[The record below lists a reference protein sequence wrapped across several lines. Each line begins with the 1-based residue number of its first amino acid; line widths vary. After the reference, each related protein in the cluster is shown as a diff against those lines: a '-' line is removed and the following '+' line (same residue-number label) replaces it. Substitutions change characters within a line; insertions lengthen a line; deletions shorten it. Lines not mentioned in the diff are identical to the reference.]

1 MNTAKLKTFARKA
14 RTLLRAG
21 VAQKV
26 AFWGFDDKGTVTA
39 EPETIAG
46 GYIFRERIGDDAQL
60 PDRWQKLRSTIRA
73 HGVDEVIERAAYTW
87 FNRLIALKILEQN
100 GYEQPQLEFTDATTQ
115 QPRLLQRARQGQ
127 TGFLDAREQRRLQPL
142 LADYTQETA
151 AFGVLLVGFC
161 HQQHHVL
168 NRVFGRIDDYT
179 ELLLPDDLLA
189 TGGFLD
195 LLNTT
200 DAITPEDYKRVE
212 LIGWLYQFYISEKK
226 DEVFAKFKKSQKA
239 EAADIP
245 AATQI
250 FTPNWI
256 VKYLVENTLGR
267 TWLDHHPTSTLAN
280 SMRYYVVPATVENAE
295 PVPAETAPAFATT
308 LFDKPVNQSTPFT
321 GDVMHLTC
329 LDPAVG
335 SGHMLVEAFDLLMR
349 VYQEEY
355 YLAGEAVRSI
365 LQHNLFGLDLDE
377 RAAQLARFALLMK
390 AAQYDATILS
400 ETILPRVY
408 AMPEPAGFSR
418 ADLML
423 FLGDGREHE
432 PALADALS
440 LMQQAQNLGS
450 LMRFDLTADAR
461 DYLLARW
468 QTLEMQSFRTL
479 AEELILTNLRPF
491 LAVLELLTRQYACLT
506 ANPPYMGAGNMNNQL
521 KLYVNQHYARS
532 KADLFAVFMEVI
544 PRLCKDA
551 GRFGI
556 INLPSWLFI
565 TSFETLRRFYLDN
578 FHIESLLH
586 MGRGIFGID
595 FGSVAFCVNK
605 QHGTNLTGSYFRL
618 HKRNFQHIHF
628 TDIEKL
634 FLYSKNQPSY
644 RYDFDTYRDNEG
656 TNLISSSSV
665 ESGIKLFYS
674 KVNQIDFNKIP
685 STPIAYW
692 TSKQLFSLF
701 EKNPTLSS
709 IAAVKHGLSTGKN
722 EAVVREWH
730 EISNNDFGKNF
741 ESSEEAFNS
750 GYKWFPYNKGGEFR
764 RWYGNQEHVLR
775 YDNYGQKLML
785 SFSGHRHD
793 GKSHYFKSGITWSFI
808 TTGNLGIRYTPSGFA
823 FDVSGSTLFVKDPF
837 MILGILCSKVADYI
851 LNILNPTINF
861 QVGNL
866 KTIPIVLV
874 ENKVLRGQIIDD
886 VSNCIDIS
894 KHDWNSRETS
904 WDFVKNPLV
913 AQEQPTLEAAYS
925 HWEAAVTQDFG
936 LLHQNEEELN
946 RIFIDLYGLQDELT
960 SEVPLK
966 DITILQEE
974 LERSKLTAPGEALP
988 IKRDMVMQQFISYA
1002 IGCLMGRY
1010 RLDQNGLHIAHP
1022 NPTPEE
1028 VSANSLIDADGIIPL
1043 MGDRSAFAD
1052 DAVGRVRAF
1061 IQLVWGDDSFTRNLN
1076 FLQAALD
1083 RDLDAYLVRDFWGHH
1098 VRRYQKKPIYWLF
1111 SSPKGAF
1118 QVLVYMHRMNKFTAE
1133 KIRTNYLLRHLQHLQ
1148 RSIAGSST
1156 NTTLNKADAKQLDQ
1170 LRRDLLECE
1179 AYDLLLKDIAD
1190 RQIDFDL
1197 DDGVTRNLAL
1207 FKGVVAEVR

>member
-26 AFWGFDDKGTVTA
+26 AFWGFDAKGTVTA
-39 EPETIAG
+39 EPEAIAG

-60 PDRWQKLRSTIRA
+60 PDRWQKLRQAVRT

-87 FNRLIALKILEQN
+87 FNRLMALKILEQN
-100 GYEQPQLEFTDATTQ
+100 GYEQPQLEFTDAATQ

-127 TGFLDAREQRRLQPL
+127 TGYLDAREQRRLQPL

-161 HQQHHVL
+161 HQPNHVL

-200 DAITPEDYKRVE
+200 DAIAPDDYKRVE

-267 TWLDHHPTSTLAN
+267 TWLDHHPASTLAD
-280 SMRYYVVPATVENAE
+280 SMRYYVAPTTVENAE
-295 PVPAETAPAFATT
+295 PVAAKTAPAFATT
-308 LFDKPVNQSTPFT
+308 LFDKPAAQSTPFA
-321 GDVMHLTC
+321 GDVTQLTC

-349 VYQEEY
+349 MYQEEY

-418 ADLML
+418 ADLLL

-450 LMRFDLTADAR
+450 LMRFDLTETSDRADAR
-461 DYLLARW
+461 AYLLARW
-468 QTLEMQSFRTL
+468 QTLEMQPFRTL
-479 AEELILTNLRPF
+479 AEELVLVNLRPF

-506 ANPPYMGAGNMNNQL
+506 ANPPYMGAGNMNNTL
-521 KLYVNQHYARS
+521 KLYVNQHYARA
-532 KADLFAVFMEVI
+532 KADLMTCFMDVAEKLLL
-544 PRLCKDA
+544 PGGSL
-551 GRFGI
+551 GM
-556 INLPSWLFI
+556 INLPSWMFLS
-565 TSFETLRRFYLDN
+565 SFEQLRDRILSRYRID
-578 FHIESLLH
+578 SLVHL
-586 MGRGIFGID
+586 GRGIFGSD
-595 FGSVAFCVNK
+595 FGSVAFVL
-605 QHGTNLTGSYFRL
+605 QLSEPPHGVGTYRRL
-618 HKRNFQHIHF
+618 FDEHVQVRSVEKIH
-628 TDIEKL
+628 EL
-634 FLYSKNQPSY
+634 FLDPDYGLYHAKQEN
-644 RYDFDTYRDNEG
+644 FE
-656 TNLISSSSV
+656 
-665 ESGIKLFYS
+665 
-674 KVNQIDFNKIP
+674 KIP
-685 STPIAYW
+685 GEPIAYW
-692 TSKQLFSLF
+692 VSDKLLSVF
-701 EKNPTLSS
+701 EYNPTLSS
-709 IAAVKHGLSTGKN
+709 IANVKHGLSTGKN
-722 EAVVREWH
+722 EAVVRLWH
-730 EISNNDFGKNF
+730 EIANSDFGKCFDNT
-741 ESSEEAFNS
+741 EKALAS
-750 GYKWFPYNKGGEFR
+750 GFKWFPYNKGGDFR
-764 RWYGNQEHVLR
+764 KWYGNQEYTLR
-775 YDNYGQKLML
+775 YDIYGQSLMA

-793 GKSHYFKSGITWSFI
+793 GRSHYFMPGITWTFV
-808 TTGNLGIRYTPSGFA
+808 TTASLGVRYTPQGFA
-823 FDVSGSTLFVKDPF
+823 FDVSGSTLFVKEPF
-837 MILGILCSKVADYI
+837 SVLGLLCSKVSDYI
-851 LNILNPTINF
+851 LGILNPTINF

-866 KTIPIVLV
+866 KAVPIVV
-874 ENKVLRGQIIDD
+874 IDNKVLHDQITND
-886 VSNCIDIS
+886 VSECIDIS
-894 KHDWNSRETS
+894 KQDWDSRETS

-913 AQEQPTLEAAYS
+913 AQEQPTLETSYS
-925 HWEAAVTQDFG
+925 HWETTVTRNFYQ
-936 LLHQNEEELN
+936 LHQNEEVLN

-960 SEVPLK
+960 PEVPLK

-974 LERSKLTAPGEALP
+974 LDRSKLTTPGEALP
-988 IKRDMVMQQFISYA
+988 IRRDIVMQQLISYA

-1010 RLDQNGLHIAHP
+1010 RLDQPGLHIAHP
-1022 NPTPEE
+1022 NPTSEE
-1028 VSANSLIDADGIIPL
+1028 INAHALIDADGIIPL

-1052 DAVGRVRAF
+1052 DAVGRVHAF
-1061 IQLVWGDDSFTRNLN
+1061 IQLVWGDDALTRNLN

-1083 RDLDAYLVRDFWGHH
+1083 RDLDSYLVRDFWGHH